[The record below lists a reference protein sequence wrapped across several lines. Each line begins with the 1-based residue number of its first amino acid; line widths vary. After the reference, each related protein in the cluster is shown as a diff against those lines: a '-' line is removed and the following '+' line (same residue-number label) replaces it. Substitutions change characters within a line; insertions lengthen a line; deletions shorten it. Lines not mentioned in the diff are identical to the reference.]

1 MKLSER
7 ANEHLWDSLLTEILI
22 EDCKNELAELEN
34 SKESHT
40 FSLNFEKKIQK
51 IRHSV
56 GRKESA
62 IRIAIFMRKAAVTAV
77 TIAGLLFFVFLTQ
90 PQVYAAVEDVVRS
103 IFETHD
109 KYTYH
114 GETAEGTFD
123 ENKRLGYVPDGFE
136 LRSIVYGKSIAALTY
151 ENTDEETIDFNY
163 GFADKSSISMDNER
177 HDYERLEHNGQI
189 YYLYVAIEENDQSVI
204 IWYCGDYVYSIS
216 SQLPQTELIKI
227 AESVKD

>member
-22 EDCKNELAELEN
+22 EDCKNELAELES

-90 PQVYAAVEDVVRS
+90 PQVYAAV
-103 IFETHD
+103 
-109 KYTYH
+109 
-114 GETAEGTFD
+114 
-123 ENKRLGYVPDGFE
+123 
-136 LRSIVYGKSIAALTY
+136 
-151 ENTDEETIDFNY
+151 
-163 GFADKSSISMDNER
+163 
-177 HDYERLEHNGQI
+177 
-189 YYLYVAIEENDQSVI
+189 
-204 IWYCGDYVYSIS
+204 
-216 SQLPQTELIKI
+216 
-227 AESVKD
+227 